1 MKTEAWIQKN
11 IPSMAGKTVAI
22 SGATGGLGQE
32 LCRHLASLGADLLL
46 LDRNSERSNAW
57 IKKLKTEFPALNARH
72 LRLDLADFSTVRSV
86 TEYLLTSPP
95 AYLIFNAGA
104 YHIPR
109 FTCNT
114 GHDNV
119 FQINFVAPYYMA
131 RTLLPAIKARSGRIV
146 AVGSIAHN
154 YSHIDLEDIEFLTR
168 SQSSKVYGNAK
179 RFLMFS
185 LFGLGESKTVTVAH
199 PGITL
204 TNITAH
210 YPKVIYALIRHPM
223 KVIFMSPRRASLS
236 ILAAMVQDTEKNEWF
251 GPCLFDIWGLP
262 KKKLLKTCSADEA
275 AEICQETDK
284 MFEKLQKTV
293 KIDDFRSFP
302 LTNRQK

>member
-1 MKTEAWIQKN
+1 MRTDAWIKKYM
-11 IPSMAGKTVAI
+11 PSMAGKTVAI

-32 LCRHLASLGADLLL
+32 LCRHLAGLGATLLL
-46 LDRNSERSNAW
+46 LDRNSERSNVW
-57 IKKLKTEFPALNARH
+57 IAKLRGEFPSLDARH
-72 LRLDLADFSTVRSV
+72 LRLDLSDFNTVRSV
-86 TEYLLTSPP
+86 TEELLTSPP
-95 AYLIFNAGA
+95 DYLIFNAGA

-109 FTCNT
+109 YTCDT

-131 RTLLPAIKARSGRIV
+131 RTLLPTMKARGGRIV

-154 YSHIDLEDIEFLTR
+154 YSHIDLDDVEFLTR
-168 SQSSKVYGNAK
+168 KQSSKVYGNAK

-185 LFGLGESKTVTVAH
+185 LFGLDEGGNTISIAH

-210 YPKVIYALIRHPM
+210 YPKVIYAIIKHPM

-236 ILAAMVQDTEKNEWF
+236 ILAAMVQNAKENEWF
-251 GPCLFDIWGLP
+251 GPSLFDIWGLP
-262 KKKLLKTCSADEA
+262 KKKFLKTCSVDEA
-275 AEICQETDK
+275 EKICIEAEKIVENLK
-284 MFEKLQKTV
+284 QK
-293 KIDDFRSFP
+293 D
-302 LTNRQK
+302 N

>member
-1 MKTEAWIQKN
+1 MKSDAWVKKN
-11 IPSMAGKTVAI
+11 MPSMVGKTVAI
-22 SGATGGLGQE
+22 SGATGGIGQE
-32 LCRHLASLGADLLL
+32 LCRHLAGLGATLLF

-57 IKKLKTEFPALNARH
+57 IEKLKTEFPTLNVRH
-72 LRLDLADFSTVRSV
+72 LRLDLADFDTVRSV
-86 TEYLLTSPP
+86 TEELLASPP
-95 AYLIFNAGA
+95 DYLIFNAGA

-109 FTCNT
+109 YTCDT

-131 RTLLPAIKARSGRIV
+131 RTLLPVMRERGGRIV

-154 YSHIDLEDIEFLTR
+154 YSHIDLSDVEFLTR
-168 SQSSKVYGNAK
+168 KQSSKVYGNAK

-185 LFGLGESKTVTVAH
+185 LFGLDKDGNTITIAH

-210 YPKVIYALIRHPM
+210 YPKLIYAIIKHPM

-236 ILAAMVQDTEKNEWF
+236 ILAAMVQDGGKNEWF
-251 GPCLFDIWGLP
+251 GPSLFDIWGLP

-275 AEICQETDK
+275 AQICSEAG
-284 MFEKLQKTV
+284 
-293 KIDDFRSFP
+293 KIYNQ
-302 LTNRQK
+302 LLL

>member
-1 MKTEAWIQKN
+1 MRTDAWIQN
-11 IPSMAGKTVAI
+11 NMPSMLGKTVAI
-22 SGATGGLGQE
+22 SGATGGIGQE
-32 LCRHLASLGADLLL
+32 LCRHLASLGATLWL

-57 IKKLKTEFPALNARH
+57 IEKLRSEFPTLNAKH

-86 TEYLLTSPP
+86 TEELLLSPP
-95 AYLIFNAGA
+95 DYLIFNAGA
-104 YHIPR
+104 YHVPR
-109 FTCNT
+109 YTT
-114 GHDNV
+114 SIGHDNV

-131 RTLLPAIKARSGRIV
+131 RTLLPVMKERGGRIV

-154 YSHIDLEDIEFLTR
+154 YSHIDLDDVEFLTR
-168 SQSSKVYGNAK
+168 KQSSKVYGNAK

-185 LFGLGESKTVTVAH
+185 LFGLDKGGKTITVAH

-210 YPKVIYALIRHPM
+210 YPKLIYAIIKHPM

-236 ILAAMVQDTEKNEWF
+236 ILAAMVQDAKKNEWF
-251 GPCLFDIWGLP
+251 GPCLFDVWGLP

-275 AEICQETDK
+275 EKICQEAYK
-284 MFEKLQKTV
+284 MFEKLQE
-293 KIDDFRSFP
+293 
-302 LTNRQK
+302 NGQNQ

>member
-1 MKTEAWIQKN
+1 MKTDAWIQKN
-11 IPSMAGKTVAI
+11 MPSMVGKTVAI
-22 SGATGGLGQE
+22 SGATGGIGQE
-32 LCRHLASLGADLLL
+32 LCRHLAGLGASLLL

-57 IKKLKTEFPALNARH
+57 IEKLKVEFPTLNAQH
-72 LRLDLADFSTVRSV
+72 LRLDLSDFSTVRSV
-86 TEYLLTSPP
+86 TKELLASPP
-95 AYLIFNAGA
+95 DYLIFNAGA
-104 YHIPR
+104 YHVPR
-109 FTCNT
+109 CTCDT

-131 RTLLPAIKARSGRIV
+131 RTLLPTMKARGGRIV

-154 YSHIDLEDIEFLTR
+154 YSHIDLDDVEFLTR
-168 SQSSKVYGNAK
+168 TQSSKVYGNAK

-185 LFGLGESKTVTVAH
+185 LFGLDASGNTISIAH

-210 YPKVIYALIRHPM
+210 YPKVIYAIIKHPM

-236 ILAAMVQDTEKNEWF
+236 ILAAMVQDATKNEWF
-251 GPCLFDIWGLP
+251 GPSLFDVWGLP

-275 AEICQETDK
+275 AEICSEAERIVANLKD
-284 MFEKLQKTV
+284 QK
-293 KIDDFRSFP
+293 
-302 LTNRQK
+302 